1 MNKELINQLSLVI
14 TNGCVSANERMSAH
28 TTFKTGGA
36 AEVFAWISNE
46 EELRG
51 ALRILKDEPFYLVGN
66 GSNLLVSDNGFNGAI
81 LHLEKGFGEIEVC
94 GDTLHCGAAAT
105 LAQIARVAQENALT
119 GFEFAAGIP
128 GSLGGAVVMNA
139 GAYDGEM
146 KNVVKRVTLMD
157 YDGNIVE
164 KSADEM
170 RFSYRHSILK
180 EEKFIVLRAVIGLE
194 RGDRSKIKE
203 KMDDFAARRRDK
215 QPLEYPSAGSTFKRP
230 EGYFAAKLIEDAGL
244 KGFRIG
250 GAMVSEKHAGF
261 VVNTGDAA
269 SADIYA
275 LIREIQ
281 RRVKET
287 AGVCLET
294 EVICLGDFG

>member
-1 MNKELINQLSLVI
+1 
-14 TNGCVSANERMSAH
+14 MSVH
-28 TTFKTGGA
+28 TTFRTGGA
-36 AEVFAWISNE
+36 AEVFALISNE
-46 EELRG
+46 AELRN
-51 ALRILKDEPFYLVGN
+51 ALRILKGEPFYLVGN

-81 LHLEKGFGEIEVC
+81 LHLAKGFGEIEVC
-94 GDTLHCGAAAT
+94 GNTLHCGAAAT
-105 LAQIARVAQENALT
+105 LAQIARAAHENALT

-180 EEKFIVLRAVIGLE
+180 EEQFIVIRAVIGLV
-194 RGDRSKIKE
+194 RGEKPKIKE

-244 KGFRIG
+244 KGARIG

-261 VVNTGDAA
+261 VINTGGAT

-275 LIREIQ
+275 LIKEIQ
-281 RRVKET
+281 KRVK
-287 AGVCLET
+287 AHSGVELET
-294 EVICLGDFG
+294 EVICLGTF